1 VTYDFDSKNEALAQ
15 KVGLHIGRGGQV
27 YTCLIEDFMIQIGF
41 GGRLGIIFNTGRQI
55 ETDYLDI
62 VDEWILLA
70 QPLVDL
76 DTICGVLGL
85 VLGELCAM
93 GENP

>member
-1 VTYDFDSKNEALAQ
+1 VIDHFHPKNEALAR
-15 KVGLHIGRGGQV
+15 KVGLHCVPGGDI
-27 YTCLIEDFMIQIGF
+27 YLCLVEDFMIQVAF
-41 GGRLGIIFNTGRQI
+41 GGKLAVIFNTGRQI
-55 ETDYLDI
+55 ETDDLDI
-62 VDEWILLA
+62 VDEWVLLA
-70 QPLVDL
+70 QPLVDP